1 MTYASI
7 HQRHPRVTGEQIEKG
22 PEGEI
27 RERRSISHFR
37 QLGIQPPPEIG
48 YIKAK

>member
-1 MTYASI
+1 MTYASMQ
-7 HQRHPRVTGEQIEKG
+7 QRHPRVTGEQIEKG

-27 RERRSISHFR
+27 GEQKSISHFR
-37 QLGIQPPPEIG
+37 QLGIQPQPGIG

>member
-7 HQRHPRVTGEQIEKG
+7 RQRRPRVTGEQIEKG

-27 RERRSISHFR
+27 REQKSISHFR
-37 QLGIQPPPEIG
+37 QLGIQAQPGIG